1 MGLRFLNPHLELDL
15 DDNIDDKN
23 DYNTNLVILLMIK
36 ARIVHNDN

>member
-1 MGLRFLNPHLELDL
+1 MGLRLLNPHLELDL